1 MFGYFAQGAG
11 VPTSG
16 VRREQLPESGA
27 IGVDHGLS
35 ISTLGHLEQ
44 HPFFSP
50 WAPAE
55 FQIELG

>member
-1 MFGYFAQGAG
+1 MII
-11 VPTSG
+11 
-16 VRREQLPESGA
+16 REWRGRANGSKAE
-27 IGVDHGLS
+27 
-35 ISTLGHLEQ
+35 GHLEQ